1 MFDYPKKEIR
11 WDDSF
16 KVGHQQIDTEHRTLF
31 FIAQKAYSV
40 HTINDVDKQ
49 KVLMKE
55 ILHELYDYIS
65 IHFEN
70 EEKLMKEIKY
80 PNLEK
85 HLALHKEML
94 AGLNHLV
101 VELNSYEISEII
113 DKLYE
118 FIQEYFLNHIQN
130 EDTKLA
136 LWVRK

>member
-1 MFDYPKKEIR
+1 
-11 WDDSF
+11 
-16 KVGHQQIDTEHRTLF
+16 
-31 FIAQKAYSV
+31 
-40 HTINDVDKQ
+40 
-49 KVLMKE
+49 MKE
-55 ILHELYDYIS
+55 ILHELYDYVS

-80 PNLEK
+80 PNFEK

-94 AGLNHLV
+94 SGLNHLV
-101 VELNSYEISEII
+101 VELNNYEISEII

-130 EDTKLA
+130 EDTKIA